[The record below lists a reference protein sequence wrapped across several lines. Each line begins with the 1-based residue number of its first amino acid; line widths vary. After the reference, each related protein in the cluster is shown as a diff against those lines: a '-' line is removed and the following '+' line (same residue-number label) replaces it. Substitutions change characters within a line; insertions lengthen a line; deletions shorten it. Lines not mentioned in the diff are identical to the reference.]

1 MEVPMMQARNRRKEV
16 MATLKHQKTVYVKD
30 LADSLEVSDM
40 TIRRDLHRLADLGM
54 VTLIHGG
61 AVLNEGTATLD
72 SVRAR
77 ATRMS
82 KEKSAIAAR
91 CAGLVKEG
99 NAVYLDTGTTV
110 MEIAEALKMRQNIV
124 VLTHSLPICN
134 ILANSEKIQLI
145 SMPGIYN
152 PTLKGFVGDMT
163 CAA

>member
-1 MEVPMMQARNRRKEV
+1 MQARNRRKEV

-110 MEIAEALKMRQNIV
+110 MEIAEAVNVPPPIEAGTSCFNENSTTYSEELRR
-124 VLTHSLPICN
+124 LTLSPQ
-134 ILANSEKIQLI
+134 A
-145 SMPGIYN
+145 
-152 PTLKGFVGDMT
+152 
-163 CAA
+163 